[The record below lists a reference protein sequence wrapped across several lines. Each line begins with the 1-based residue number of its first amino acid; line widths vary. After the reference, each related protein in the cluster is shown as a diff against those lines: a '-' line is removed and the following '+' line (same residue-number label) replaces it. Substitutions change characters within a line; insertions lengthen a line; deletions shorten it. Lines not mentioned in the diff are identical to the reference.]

1 MSGLYIILGGLCLGL
16 FVYLILYARMA
27 NLEVQLYADVD
38 AFLSDWVKAQAEVNQ
53 VISVDLD
60 DIRERVKNNKQ
71 LLAKLDDIEK
81 NINFKTQI
89 LEDSKEN
96 DKKDSPTE
104 E

>member
-1 MSGLYIILGGLCLGL
+1 MLGLYIILGGLCLGL
-16 FVYLILYARMA
+16 FIYLILYARMA

-60 DIRERVKNNKQ
+60 DIRELAKNNKQ

-89 LEDSKEN
+89 LEDYKKN
-96 DKKDSPTE
+96 DGKDSPTE
-104 E
+104 

>member
-16 FVYLILYARMA
+16 FIYLILYARMA

-81 NINFKTQI
+81 NINLKTQI
-89 LEDSKEN
+89 IEDSKNN
-96 DKKDSPTE
+96 DKKDYPTE
-104 E
+104 

>member
-1 MSGLYIILGGLCLGL
+1 MLGLYIILGGLCLGL
-16 FVYLILYARMA
+16 FIYLILYARMA

-38 AFLSDWVKAQAEVNQ
+38 AFLSDWVKAQTEVNQ

-81 NINFKTQI
+81 NINLKTQI
-89 LEDSKEN
+89 IEDYKEN
-96 DKKDSPTE
+96 DKKESPTE
-104 E
+104 

>member
-1 MSGLYIILGGLCLGL
+1 MLGLYIILGGLCLGL
-16 FVYLILYARMA
+16 FIYLILYARMA

-38 AFLSDWVKAQAEVNQ
+38 AFLSDWVKAQSEVNQ

-89 LEDSKEN
+89 LEDSKKT
-96 DKKDSPTE
+96 DKKDYPTE
-104 E
+104 

>member
-16 FVYLILYARMA
+16 FIYLILYARMA

-81 NINFKTQI
+81 NINLKTQI
-89 LEDSKEN
+89 IEDYKEN
-96 DKKDSPTE
+96 DKKESPTE
-104 E
+104 

>member
-1 MSGLYIILGGLCLGL
+1 MAGLYIILGGLCLGL
-16 FVYLILYARMA
+16 FIYLLLYARMA

-81 NINFKTQI
+81 NINLKTQI
-89 LEDSKEN
+89 VEDYKEN
-96 DKKDSPTE
+96 DKKESPTE
-104 E
+104 

>member
-1 MSGLYIILGGLCLGL
+1 MLGLYIILGGLCLGL
-16 FVYLILYARMA
+16 FIYLILYARMA

-53 VISVDLD
+53 VISVDLN

-89 LEDSKEN
+89 LEDYKKN
-96 DKKDSPTE
+96 DGKDSSTE
-104 E
+104 

>member
-1 MSGLYIILGGLCLGL
+1 MLGLYIILGGLCLGL
-16 FVYLILYARMA
+16 FIYLILYARMA

-38 AFLSDWVKAQAEVNQ
+38 AFLSDWAKAQSEVNQ

-60 DIRERVKNNKQ
+60 DIRELVKNNKQ

-89 LEDSKEN
+89 LEDSKNN
-96 DKKDSPTE
+96 DKKDYPTE
-104 E
+104 

>member
-1 MSGLYIILGGLCLGL
+1 MLGLYIILGGLCLGL
-16 FVYLILYARMA
+16 FIYLILYARMD

-53 VISVDLD
+53 VIGSDLD

-81 NINFKTQI
+81 NINLKTQI
-89 LEDSKEN
+89 VEDYKEN
-96 DKKDSPTE
+96 DKKESPTE
-104 E
+104 

>member
-1 MSGLYIILGGLCLGL
+1 MLGLYIILGGLCLGL
-16 FVYLILYARMA
+16 FIYLLLYARMA

-38 AFLSDWVKAQAEVNQ
+38 AFLSDWVKAQSEVNQ

-81 NINFKTQI
+81 NINLKTQI
-89 LEDSKEN
+89 IEDYKEN
-96 DKKDSPTE
+96 DKKESPTE
-104 E
+104 

>member
-1 MSGLYIILGGLCLGL
+1 MGLYIILGGLCLGL
-16 FVYLILYARMA
+16 FIYLILYARMA

-38 AFLSDWVKAQAEVNQ
+38 AFLSDWVKAQSEVNQ

-60 DIRERVKNNKQ
+60 DIRERVKNDDK
-71 LLAKLDDIEK
+71 LLSKLDDIEK

>member
-16 FVYLILYARMA
+16 FIYLILYARMA

-38 AFLSDWVKAQAEVNQ
+38 AFLSDWVKAQSEVNQ